1 VKGEL
6 RHSLFKRREITI
18 FFPLEEEGKLFSSP
32 PSRGRGCEKIMKKI
46 KKA

>member
-1 VKGEL
+1 MKGEL

-32 PSRGRGCEKIMKKI
+32 PSRGRSGGGWGLIRCL
-46 KKA
+46 